1 MKVVAVL
8 GSPHPD
14 GPSSTIA
21 KEVIRGAKDAG
32 HEVVIYQID
41 DIDFKGCRDCGY
53 CKQHDADC
61 ILDDGLKPYWKDLH
75 ECGAL
80 IVSAPNYASNVRG
93 DMITYMNR
101 HYCLFTIKD
110 GNFTLRI
117 HPGIKLV
124 GIFSQ
129 GNSDPEAYMDNYK
142 WFLGDFQNRAME
154 LQDILVHTGGM
165 PLDPDSE
172 IMTKAYKLGKEL

>member
-53 CKQHDADC
+53 CKQH
-61 ILDDGLKPYWKDLH
+61 GLKPYWKDLH